1 MVAAEDGIG
10 LFTETLTRLIDRGA
24 VFRLLNTWRAVLQH
38 TLVWQATKNSE
49 ALLAF
54 QKILRRQ
61 AGVTLIHDPNIDVL
75 FEKIETLIK
84 GRKERAAIN

>member
-10 LFTETLTRLIDRGA
+10 LFTETLTRLIDRGV

-38 TLVWQATKNSE
+38 TLVWQANKNSE

-61 AGVTLIHDPNIDVL
+61 PGHKSAIRNQVAG
-75 FEKIETLIK
+75 
-84 GRKERAAIN
+84 AIARSRRSRPSPDRRSK

>member
-1 MVAAEDGIG
+1 
-10 LFTETLTRLIDRGA
+10 
-24 VFRLLNTWRAVLQH
+24 VLQH

-61 AGVTLIHDPNIDVL
+61 AGVTLIQDPNIDVL